1 VQQLI
6 LVYLVLGTR
15 GTVGG
20 TIAVQFLHPLSVIAS
35 VMP

>member
-1 VQQLI
+1 L
-6 LVYLVLGTR
+6 LVVKLR

>member
-1 VQQLI
+1 VKL
-6 LVYLVLGTR
+6 R